1 MAPRRRVRATRW
13 SRRDLYGLFTPS
25 WPRTLFSYERTPSA
39 GEAGC
44 GSPSTATREGTRTPE
59 KHEHPSQGHQAFSVE
74 VLTAYSH
81 TTQAADLPI
90 SVLAATRCRRP
101 ETKSTTMTPWS
112 LRERLSDDVIRAMA
126 YAYRAGATARDLAV
140 AHDLSLS
147 SVKRLLRIAGVRRT
161 PPARQSEIATSAS
174 TRP

>member
-1 MAPRRRVRATRW
+1 
-13 SRRDLYGLFTPS
+13 
-25 WPRTLFSYERTPSA
+25 
-39 GEAGC
+39 
-44 GSPSTATREGTRTPE
+44 
-59 KHEHPSQGHQAFSVE
+59 VE
-74 VLTAYSH
+74 LLTAYSH
-81 TTQAADLPI
+81 STQAADLHI
-90 SVLAATRCRRP
+90 CVLAATRNRRP
-101 ETKSTTMTPWS
+101 ETKSTTTTPWS

-161 PPARQSEIATSAS
+161 PSARQSEKASSAS